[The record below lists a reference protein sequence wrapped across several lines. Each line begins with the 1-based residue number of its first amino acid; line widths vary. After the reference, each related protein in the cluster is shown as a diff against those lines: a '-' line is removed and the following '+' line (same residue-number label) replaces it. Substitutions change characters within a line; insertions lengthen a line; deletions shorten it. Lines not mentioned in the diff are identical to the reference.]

1 MSKKHS
7 KKRNVGLMYEFLVRV
22 ISVALLEGDKKKS
35 SRALKIMKRYFKPG
49 TELYNEF
56 RLIHSLKTVSVS
68 SETVASTIIERARE
82 VAKSHNA
89 SQLMREKSLLIRE
102 VNHTLSDNNFYDQP
116 VQDYRIYATIQ
127 SLIDEWRTPT
137 GDIRHLAEYE
147 DKLVKWMSS
156 SKTLQPSSPVGE
168 EDPGTMRL
176 LVKIMTQK
184 LNEKYSEAL
193 THEQRNI
200 LREYALTADGNKST
214 LTTMLENVKQ
224 RLLNLIENSSE
235 HQEAELTTKL
245 VEFKDTLMNENLNN
259 IDDEMIIRFMLYTKL
274 SNELGGNK

>member
-56 RLIHSLKTVSVS
+56 RLVHSLKTVSVS
-68 SETVASTIIERARE
+68 SESVASTIVERARE
-82 VAKSHNA
+82 VAKGHNA

-102 VNHTLSDNNFYDQP
+102 VNHTLNDNNFYDQP
-116 VQDYRIYATIQ
+116 VQDYRMYATIQ
-127 SLIDEWRTPT
+127 SLIDEWRNPT
-137 GDIRHLAEYE
+137 GDIRLLAEYE

-156 SKTLQPSSPVGE
+156 DKTQVSSSPISE
-168 EDPGTMRL
+168 EDPGTTRL
-176 LVKIMTQK
+176 LVKVMTQK

-193 THEQRNI
+193 LPEQRVI
-200 LREYALTADGNKST
+200 LREYGLAVDGNKSA

-224 RLLNLIENSSE
+224 RLLTLIESN
-235 HQEAELTTKL
+235 QEARETELTSKL
-245 VEFKDTLMNENLNN
+245 LEFKDKLLSENLHV
-259 IDDEMIIRFMLYTKL
+259 IDDETIIRFMLYTKL
-274 SNELGGNK
+274 SNELKGVK